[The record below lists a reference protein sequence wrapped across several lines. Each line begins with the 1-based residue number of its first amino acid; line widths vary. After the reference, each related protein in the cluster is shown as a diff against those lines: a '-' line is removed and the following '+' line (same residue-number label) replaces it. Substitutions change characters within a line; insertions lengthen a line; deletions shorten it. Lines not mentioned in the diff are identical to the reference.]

1 MEDISLKVKPRQQS
15 TYFDVFDVNV
25 IEGQDERTIWHVSY
39 IWHCFYCFEKS
50 LNEGVTKL

>member
-25 IEGQDERTIWHVSY
+25 IEGQDERTVWHVSY
-39 IWHCFYCFEKS
+39 I
-50 LNEGVTKL
+50 

>member
-39 IWHCFYCFEKS
+39 IWYCFYCFEKS